1 MKCFLKYTIESTTY
15 SKITD
20 TKEPIIHG
28 YNKKLREEN
37 QVKEVGYMEITLALG
52 GGGMRGVA
60 HIGVLRALEN
70 HGFKIRAIAGTSAG
84 GLVGAVY
91 AAGYSTEKIEK
102 TVNDMGANWSFWHQ
116 SNDQPSLLGISGLA
130 NTLSELLADR
140 TFDELKIPFAATAV
154 SLYSGEEIILTKGKV
169 IDAVMATIAVPGV
182 FPSQE
187 IGGRVLID
195 GGVLDPVPVQVA
207 RWMRPDLPVVAV
219 ILHKTPEGWVP
230 DELPLP
236 ISIPGPSSIIERL
249 TKLRPVQAL
258 KIFTRASEVSSK
270 HLSELSMSL
279 YKPEVIVTPR
289 VGHIGLLQNINAEE
303 MIQAGMDATE
313 DVLNQIESEA
323 NWMKKLQRMVKG
335 NVRPS
340 EKPEIWGD
348 LD

>member
-1 MKCFLKYTIESTTY
+1 
-15 SKITD
+15 
-20 TKEPIIHG
+20 
-28 YNKKLREEN
+28 
-37 QVKEVGYMEITLALG
+37 MEITLALG
-52 GGGMRGVA
+52 GGGVRGVA

-70 HGFKIRAIAGTSAG
+70 HGFIIKAIAGTSAG

-91 AAGYSTEKIEK
+91 AAGISTEKIEK
-102 TVNDMGANWSFWHQ
+102 AVSEIDKNRSFWHQ
-116 SNDQPSLLGISGLA
+116 PDENPSLLGLSGVA
-130 NTLSELLADR
+130 NKLSELLADR
-140 TFDELKIPFAATAV
+140 TFEELKIPFAATAV
-154 SLYSGEEIILTKGKV
+154 SLHSGEEIILTKGKV
-169 IDAVMATIAVPGV
+169 IDAVLATIAVPGV

-219 ILHKTPEGWVP
+219 MLHKPPEGWVR

-258 KIFTRASEVSSK
+258 KIFTRAIEVSSK

-279 YKPEVIVTPR
+279 YKPEVIITPR

-303 MIQAGMDATE
+303 MIRAGMDATE
-313 DVLNQIESEA
+313 EVLNQIESEA
-323 NWMKKLQRMVKG
+323 NWMKNLQRKVKG
-335 NVRPS
+335 KVRPS
-340 EKPEIWGD
+340 EIPEIWGE
-348 LD
+348 LDTK